1 MTSVYRKKW
10 VVHVER
16 ITREKSNVAAVPVD
30 IQASS
35 LTITRLKMDKDSKS
49 LLERKSKNKDK
60 KEDAALGNVSLI
72 YQILNDDEIAVCQV
86 VSITHQRLVMWTMHS
101 QLRHA

>member
-16 ITREKSNVAAVPVD
+16 IAREKSNVAAVPVD

-60 KEDAALGNVSLI
+60 KEDAALGNVS
-72 YQILNDDEIAVCQV
+72 
-86 VSITHQRLVMWTMHS
+86 
-101 QLRHA
+101 